1 METLHKDPLTAVGS
15 FLDCKSVCLF
25 QSSNHKLNND
35 LTDVR
40 TANIK
45 LWEVAIQFADK
56 RVCEDW
62 LAEYRAGARPHET
75 VFSIKVAHTRVAAM
89 NALVTLGCLTRVP
102 RRFTQERDRARDVI
116 TTRQFAANLPQVRP

>member
-1 METLHKDPLTAVGS
+1 METLNKHPLTAVGS

-25 QSSNHKLNND
+25 QSSNYKLNND

-40 TANIK
+40 TANIQ
-45 LWEVAIQFADK
+45 L

-62 LAEYRAGARPHET
+62 LAEHRAGERHHET
-75 VFSIKVAHTRVAAM
+75 VFSFKVAHTRVAAM

-102 RRFTQERDRARDVI
+102 RRFTQERDRARAVI
-116 TTRQFAANLPQVRP
+116 TARQFGAYAAVRVVP